1 MKSRLGKGL
10 DELFS
15 ENYFTESDGESS
27 LEIELSKVVP
37 NPYQPRKHFDEVHL
51 KELAES
57 LKTHGVISPILVTLK
72 EGTFVLVAGERRFRA
87 AQMAGFVTIPA
98 IIREYTD
105 AEMLEIALL
114 ENIQR
119 EDLTPMEVAK
129 TYELMLHELGL
140 TQQQLA
146 SRVGKSRSQ
155 VTNMIGLLTLPA
167 SVQTY
172 VNQGSITMGHA
183 RALSKLQDRAL
194 IEQLASRI
202 VKEQLTVRD
211 IEQIAQTKAKK
222 TPVKARKT
230 VAFVNEQ
237 KRLIKKFG
245 PKVTI
250 RSGVIQFR
258 FKDKEELA
266 DIMEKLDA

>member
-10 DELFS
+10 DELFT

-27 LEIELSKVVP
+27 LEVELSKVVP

-57 LKTHGVISPILVTLK
+57 LKTHGVISPILVTIRDAQ
-72 EGTFVLVAGERRFRA
+72 FVLVAGERRFRA
-87 AQMAGFVTIPA
+87 AQIAGFVTIPA
-98 IIREYTD
+98 IIRDYTD

-129 TYELMLHELGL
+129 TYEVMLIELGL

-155 VTNMIGLLTLPA
+155 ITNMIGLLSLPKD
-167 SVQTY
+167 VQTL
-172 VNQGSITMGHA
+172 VNNANLSMGHA

-194 IEQLASRI
+194 ISELARRI
-202 VKEQLTVRD
+202 VKETLSVRD
-211 IEQIAQTKAKK
+211 IETIAQTKAKK
-222 TPVKARKT
+222 TPVKTRVTSKYEAER
-230 VAFVNEQ
+230 
-237 KRLIKKFG
+237 KRLVKKYG
-245 PKVTI
+245 ANVVI
-250 RSGVIQFR
+250 RNHHIQFR
-258 FKDKEELA
+258 FKDDKELA
-266 DIMEKLDA
+266 KLMEKFDA

>member
-10 DELFS
+10 DELFT

-27 LEIELSKVVP
+27 LEVELSKVVA

-51 KELAES
+51 KELSES
-57 LKTHGVISPILVTLK
+57 LKTHGVISPILVTIRD
-72 EGTFVLVAGERRFRA
+72 GQFVLVAGERRFRA
-87 AQMAGFVTIPA
+87 AKLAGFVTIPA

-129 TYELMLHELGL
+129 TYEVMVHELGL

-155 VTNMIGLLTLPA
+155 ITNMIGLLSLPQA
-167 SVQTY
+167 VQTY
-172 VNQGSITMGHA
+172 VNSGSISMGHA

-194 IEQLASRI
+194 IEQLAARI
-202 VKEQLTVRD
+202 VKEQLTVRE
-211 IEQIAQTKAKK
+211 IEHIAQSKAKK
-222 TPVKARKT
+222 TPVKARKI
-230 VAFVNEQ
+230 ASYVNEQ
-237 KRLIKKFG
+237 KRLTKKYG

-258 FKDKEELA
+258 FKDEKELA
-266 DIMEKLDA
+266 TIMEKLDA

>member
-1 MKSRLGKGL
+1 
-10 DELFS
+10 
-15 ENYFTESDGESS
+15 
-27 LEIELSKVVP
+27 
-37 NPYQPRKHFDEVHL
+37 
-51 KELAES
+51 
-57 LKTHGVISPILVTLK
+57 
-72 EGTFVLVAGERRFRA
+72 
-87 AQMAGFVTIPA
+87 
-98 IIREYTD
+98 
-105 AEMLEIALL
+105 
-114 ENIQR
+114 
-119 EDLTPMEVAK
+119 
-129 TYELMLHELGL
+129 
-140 TQQQLA
+140 
-146 SRVGKSRSQ
+146 
-155 VTNMIGLLTLPA
+155 
-167 SVQTY
+167 
-172 VNQGSITMGHA
+172 MGHA